1 MDRRR
6 HTAWRAW
13 MIGLVVGLAF
23 GLASLIG
30 GTVIWLLGLA
40 AAVLL
45 GFQPPRAARL
55 GGLGIGFALSWQILL
70 ATADLRCGEGCV
82 GPDLAP
88 WLAMGWIALAVGLGL
103 TTLAIVRRARAA

>member
-1 MDRRR
+1 MDPGRP
-6 HTAWRAW
+6 TTGRAW

-30 GTVIWLLGLA
+30 GTVIWLLGVA

-45 GFQPPRAARL
+45 GFRPPRTARL
-55 GGLGIGFALSWQILL
+55 GGLAIGFAMSWQMLL
-70 ATADLRCGEGCV
+70 ATADVRCGKGCV

-88 WLAMGWIALAVGLGL
+88 WLAIGWIALVVGLGL
-103 TTLAIVRRARAA
+103 TTLAIVHRGRGA